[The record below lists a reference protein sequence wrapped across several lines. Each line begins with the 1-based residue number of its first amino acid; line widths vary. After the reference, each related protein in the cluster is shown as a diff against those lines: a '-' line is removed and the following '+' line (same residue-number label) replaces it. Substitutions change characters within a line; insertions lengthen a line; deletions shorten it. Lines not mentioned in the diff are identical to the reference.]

1 MQCSSSSRNSATES
15 EHDIEFGSQKSDE
28 SLEEQSGESPT
39 FPRLFLQLFYFI
51 TVWHVTCRITSSAV
65 CTLLKFLKF
74 LSYDWHHL
82 QLPATEDLIVI
93 DIFYF

>member
-15 EHDIEFGSQKSDE
+15 EHDIEFGSQESDE

-51 TVWHVTCRITSSAV
+51 IVWHITCRITSAV

-74 LSYDWHHL
+74 ICLMIGTAFNC
-82 QLPATEDLIVI
+82 LPLKTLLNAI
-93 DIFYF
+93 